1 MNAKTCDFVK
11 FRLDISR
18 DRELYFLLDTGADV
32 SIIKSEKLI
41 GSTEFEPREKVKLK
55 GVEGSIVETHG
66 SVNARIHEG
75 NATIPVVFQLV
86 SKQVDIQGDGI
97 LGKDVLQK
105 MKAKICYENR
115 ILELKGETFTICKP
129 LQDQYHSGKGESGRG
144 RMLTLSGRSETVV
157 RIPVACEENQT
168 EGLIEKR
175 QLQEGIILASSLSTV
190 KEGYVVTS
198 ILNTNENEVRIP
210 EPRITLEQIATE
222 QVDMSKEN
230 KKIRDREKEVLDK
243 LRVQHLN
250 TEERDMLEHTC
261 LEYQDL
267 FYLPGD
273 TLSCTNATRHSI
285 TLVPG
290 TAPINTRPYRLPESQ
305 KGEIE
310 KQVTKLA
317 NEGIIE
323 ESSSPWNSPLLIVP
337 KKADASGEVKW
348 RVVIDFRKLNEKTVG
363 NAYPLPDITEI
374 LDQLGQS
381 KYFSCLDMAMGY
393 HQIEMAPEDKDKT
406 AFSTKQGHW
415 AYKRLPMG
423 LKTAPATFQ
432 SLVNHVLSGLTGSR
446 CFVFLDD
453 IVIYARSLNEHDMK
467 LRDVFAR
474 LRKYNLKLQPDKCE
488 FLRKEVNYLGHVI
501 TEDGVR
507 PDPRRVIAIE
517 NFPRPEC
524 EKTLKSFLGMAG
536 YYRRF
541 IPRFSKIAAPLHALL
556 KKDSV
561 FEWTADQENAF
572 ENLKAKLTNQPI
584 LQYPDFSREFILT
597 TDASNQGLGAV
608 LSQGKIGKD
617 LPVAYA
623 SRNLNKAEKN
633 YSTSEKELLAI
644 VWGVKHFRP
653 YLYGRKFKIASDHK
667 PLTWIMNVK
676 DPGSRLIRWRIKLE
690 EYDYEIV
697 YKKGA
702 LNTNADALSRI
713 NSMEKQEGNNENQEI
728 GEDRKKQI
736 LYEYHDAPLG
746 GHRGMNKTYQ
756 SIKSNFSWPNMKKE
770 IEEYIKACKKC
781 QVNKLLSPRKRAPME
796 ITTTASHPFEKCSLD
811 IVGPLPTTKL
821 GNRYILTFQDDLT
834 KFMTA
839 VPIPQQ
845 DAETVAREFV
855 TNVVLKMG
863 APRQLLTDQGTNFL
877 SELFKSTCRMLKI
890 KKIQTTAWRPE
901 SNGGLERSHRVLG
914 EYLRHYVN
922 EDQSN
927 WDEWIPYAMYVYN
940 TTSHTATGYT
950 PFELVYGFRSILP
963 STLHETPSTQ
973 YSYDDYVLEL
983 KNRLQT
989 AHSVAR
995 QKLILAKTK
1004 SKEYFDKDSQEFQVN
1019 IGDKVLLYDE
1029 TVRRGR
1035 SRKLSAQWI
1044 GPYEVIGVDR
1054 VNATIKKGRRAQKVH
1069 INRLKPFY

>member
-1 MNAKTCDFVK
+1 
-11 FRLDISR
+11 
-18 DRELYFLLDTGADV
+18 
-32 SIIKSEKLI
+32 
-41 GSTEFEPREKVKLK
+41 
-55 GVEGSIVETHG
+55 
-66 SVNARIHEG
+66 
-75 NATIPVVFQLV
+75 
-86 SKQVDIQGDGI
+86 
-97 LGKDVLQK
+97 
-105 MKAKICYENR
+105 
-115 ILELKGETFTICKP
+115 
-129 LQDQYHSGKGESGRG
+129 
-144 RMLTLSGRSETVV
+144 
-157 RIPVACEENQT
+157 
-168 EGLIEKR
+168 
-175 QLQEGIILASSLSTV
+175 
-190 KEGYVVTS
+190 
-198 ILNTNENEVRIP
+198 
-210 EPRITLEQIATE
+210 
-222 QVDMSKEN
+222 
-230 KKIRDREKEVLDK
+230 
-243 LRVQHLN
+243 
-250 TEERDMLEHTC
+250 
-261 LEYQDL
+261 
-267 FYLPGD
+267 
-273 TLSCTNATRHSI
+273 
-285 TLVPG
+285 
-290 TAPINTRPYRLPESQ
+290 
-305 KGEIE
+305 
-310 KQVTKLA
+310 
-317 NEGIIE
+317 
-323 ESSSPWNSPLLIVP
+323 
-337 KKADASGEVKW
+337 
-348 RVVIDFRKLNEKTVG
+348 
-363 NAYPLPDITEI
+363 
-374 LDQLGQS
+374 
-381 KYFSCLDMAMGY
+381 
-393 HQIEMAPEDKDKT
+393 
-406 AFSTKQGHW
+406 
-415 AYKRLPMG
+415 
-423 LKTAPATFQ
+423 
-432 SLVNHVLSGLTGSR
+432 
-446 CFVFLDD
+446 VFLDD
-453 IVIYARSLNEHDMK
+453 IVIYARSLSEHDMK

-507 PDPRRVIAIE
+507 ADPKRVIAIE
-517 NFPRPEC
+517 NFRRPEC

-541 IPRFSKIAAPLHALL
+541 IPRFSKIVAPLHALL

-572 ENLKAKLTNQPI
+572 QNLKAKLTYQPI

-608 LSQGKIGKD
+608 LSQGDIGKD

-653 YLYGRKFKIASDHK
+653 YLYGRKFKIATDHK
-667 PLTWIMNVK
+667 PLTWILNVK

-690 EYDYEIV
+690 EYDYEII
-697 YKKGA
+697 YKQGA
-702 LNTNADALSRI
+702 LNTNADALSRM

-728 GEDRKKQI
+728 GEDRKRQI
-736 LYEYHDAPLG
+736 LYKYHDAPLG
-746 GHRGMNKTYQ
+746 GHRAMNKTYQ
-756 SIKSNFSWPNMKKE
+756 SIKSKFSWPNMKRE

-796 ITTTASHPFEKCSLD
+796 ITTTASYPFEKCSLD
-811 IVGPLPTTKL
+811 IVGPLPETKM

-855 TNVVLKMG
+855 TNIVLKMG
-863 APRQLLTDQGTNFL
+863 APRHLLTDQGTNFL
-877 SELFKSTCRMLKI
+877 SDLFKSTCRMLKI

-914 EYLRHYVN
+914 EYLQHYVN

-950 PFELVYGFRSILP
+950 PFELVYGFQSILP

-995 QKLILAKTK
+995 QKLIIAKTK

-1044 GPYEVIGVDR
+1044 GPYEVIEVDR
-1054 VNATIKKGRRAQKVH
+1054 VNAIIKKGRRVQKVH